1 MWEHYKKRFLG
12 MQLLIAIVTSGVY
25 LASGQSLDRSSDR
38 SWVPAAMFF
47 ITMQLG
53 AVLGA
58 AWATR
63 LKRKYLA
70 RGW

>member
-12 MQLLIAIVTSGVY
+12 MQILIAIVTSGVY
-25 LASGQSLDRSSDR
+25 LAAGRA
-38 SWVPAAMFF
+38 WVPAAMFF

-58 AWATR
+58 AWAPR